1 MFDFIFKVFSTKS
14 EKDLKLLFPYVDEI
28 NNNFNSLSFLSNDD
42 LRKKVLLLKE
52 DLSFKLKNLSLEI
65 FNLKK
70 EINNNKYLS
79 FLKGSNLFDDLDES
93 KKKYNKLLNK
103 SLDNILPFVF
113 AILKETTRRFKN
125 NNSIVVNAEKYDI
138 EIASKFDYV
147 TIKGEKAI

>member
-1 MFDFIFKVFSTKS
+1 L
-14 EKDLKLLFPYVDEI
+14 KD
-28 NNNFNSLSFLSNDD
+28 
-42 LRKKVLLLKE
+42 
-52 DLSFKLKNLSLEI
+52 LSLEI

-70 EINNNKYLS
+70 EINNNKYLY

-93 KKKYNKLLNK
+93 KKKYNKLLNE

-125 NNSIVVNAEKYDI
+125 NNSIVVNAKKYDI